1 MAVAFTQQER
11 ARITECLLDTA
22 EELFAAQGLAKTSLE
37 ELVAPAGIAKGS
49 FYAFFD
55 SKETLYKEVM
65 IRRAPLIGDRL
76 KEALSR
82 PPSAEALAE
91 LMRQISTL
99 LTTDPFYRRLLTHPD
114 ELRSVARRVGTEEI
128 ARVTPQIL
136 TPLLDYLSRGQRDGL
151 IIGDVEPMTLMGVL
165 RTTGLITMNRHL
177 FGQDYEAVLETTIT
191 ALARG
196 LTTSNGDRNERLVE
210 GGRHLPHDG

>member
-11 ARITECLLDTA
+11 ERITARLLDTA
-22 EELFAAQGLAKTSLE
+22 EGLFAAQGLAKTSLE

-65 IRRAPLIGDRL
+65 IRRAPQVGQRL
-76 KEALSR
+76 KDALGR
-82 PPSAEALAE
+82 PPSTEALAE
-91 LMRQISTL
+91 LMRQVTTI

-114 ELRSVARRVGTEEI
+114 ELKAVARRVGPEEI

-136 TPLLDYLSRGQRDGL
+136 TPLLDYLARGQRDGL
-151 IIGDVEPMTLMGVL
+151 IVGDVEPIVLVGVL
-165 RTTGLITMNRHL
+165 RTAGLIVMNRDL
-177 FGQDYEAVLETTIT
+177 FGDGYDQVLEATTQ

-196 LTTSNGDRNERLVE
+196 LIISNGD
-210 GGRHLPHDG
+210 